1 MKSAA
6 TDPSLSLAAK
16 GLFAFFLEIGR
27 VASVDE
33 MSAAHPESKYAMTK
47 AMKELKDA
55 HYIKAVRFQQN
66 AGQWNTILKFSDPKL
81 NLYVPETDTRN
92 SSLLSSV
99 STNRHMSSDIDID
112 TVTNVTVSI
121 GAAPL
126 KETGGVQMSWP
137 TLDEET
143 PKPKKKFVLETDDDS
158 GSVGK
163 VEDTRAKINSKYK
176 VTKVER
182 DGRNRADYPEE
193 DWTTGDLVAEFY
205 DLYRPLS
212 NGAPNQINGKHL
224 ATWINA
230 RVSDGVPRTS
240 VLKGMRMFF
249 ADKRVTMDPGTGR
262 PMYQRFMAYYGTVHG
277 AASRIDKPIA
287 TDEALLEHQKKMLDL
302 LEG

>member
-1 MKSAA
+1 MKSSA

-27 VASVDE
+27 VASVEE

-81 NLYVPETDTRN
+81 NLYVPETDIRN
-92 SSLLSSV
+92 TSVLSSV

-121 GAAPL
+121 GAAPQ
-126 KETGGVQMSWP
+126 KESGGNQMGWP
-137 TLDEET
+137 TFEEET
-143 PKPKKKFVLETDDDS
+143 PKRKKKFVLETDDDS
-158 GSVGK
+158 GAVGK
-163 VEDTRAKINSKYK
+163 VEDTHAKINAKYK
-176 VTKVER
+176 TTKVER
-182 DGRNRADYPEE
+182 DGRNRANYPEE
-193 DWTTGDLVAEFY
+193 DWTSGDLVAEFY
-205 DLYRPLS
+205 DLYKPIS
-212 NGAPNQINGKHL
+212 NGAPNQINGKHP

-230 RVSDGVPRTS
+230 RVSDGVPRTAI
-240 VLKGMRMFF
+240 LKGIRMFF
-249 ADKRVTMDPGTGR
+249 ADPRVTRDPGTGF
-262 PMYQRFMAYYGTVHG
+262 PMYQRFMKYYGTVHNI
-277 AASRIDKPIA
+277 ASRVDNEVVS
-287 TDEALLEHQKKMLDL
+287 DEAMKAHQEKMLKL